1 MTLGFQLQLSRDFVQ
16 VSHCHP
22 SYVTNGSVIGPI
34 EFLEDIGR
42 AVAARHI
49 DDLVRG
55 DCASP
60 RQILA
65 IGCKPDLRLAMIDL
79 ASTQLSVFRHEA
91 SLLDTQF
98 GTAIR

>member
-65 IGCKPDLRLAMIDL
+65 IGFEPDLRLAMIDL

-91 SLLDTQF
+91 SLLDTEF